1 MLTPQELAGIGVDT
15 TPKPAPAAPVSQ
27 SPDGSF
33 AYGVD
38 VAQQMAGRGVQ
49 ATGGALREA
58 GADRL
63 GGWIER
69 AGQGIVEQQ
78 NQDIAAGGYRPKY
91 EGGFLDQPGILPKIG
106 WVSEKVAENA
116 ASSIPMLAGGAA
128 VALAGASSPL
138 LAGGALAL
146 GGGAGLLMNAG
157 ETAQELDDKGVSSN
171 AAALA
176 GGAIKTGLDLVGS
189 KLVSK
194 PLEAVGR
201 RLAGKSAGEGAGSLA
216 GSILRGGAAEGLTE
230 GAQDTTDKA
239 IAAARGASYTPGE
252 VGTGFLESGLVGGA
266 MGGVASGIE
275 HAGAKLTTPKEQAKQ
290 KTSGQSGAAAVPG
303 MSDAEVAAARAAVE
317 AGMQRS
323 AERQSMRDGSA
334 AAQENA
340 LVPYNEAGPWRRFSE
355 AAGPGQTTN
364 QGFRG
369 GMLPGPAPD
378 FIEGEFSDVTG
389 QPQATG
395 FGGPGFEQQI
405 RPQAAGAAGM
415 IGPWPAEPAP
425 VAPSAP
431 TDLLALPAPSLA
443 PAAGPAPDYYMPPAI
458 GPLTTAVRAAVSQQQ
473 AGAPTSIAGLLPAPV
488 AAPVATAPAATT
500 AAPALPQMPYPR
512 PALPA
517 LAGSAAPSIP
527 ATTPVQQPQP
537 QEASHVQG
545 QRQTETEALL
555 SGAQSAGTAAAQP
568 AAAPAPIKTERAA
581 KAAAARKSKS
591 TGKPHEAVAVDGGW
605 QVQPEQA
612 RSEPPVAPPKP
623 RKPVRID
630 ERKDTLL
637 TAIAKA
643 GGLSREEAAAHG
655 IDPADFRRAS
665 GVFGRPVFRK
675 TGGLTF
681 DEMAEALH
689 QHGYP
694 VADERGN
701 YSPNVLLD
709 RIGDELR
716 GRPVRTHQGVEAQA
730 ERDAAD
736 REATRQQDDFADAYG
751 LTSDPFE
758 FSDAELEASGYA
770 DADES
775 TRRVAEII
783 AEAKTR
789 IDSDIVEDIAERV
802 ATQTDARGATDEEFI
817 AELEAALRGQETNDA
832 AGQARGNPDR
842 TDAGSDA
849 QGEDFALGG
858 YSEADIA
865 RREAEAVASR
875 AREEKARKAA
885 EDRARAERDRGQF
898 ELTGSDRPADA
909 NPRQSDL
916 LDLTGR
922 PGSAPA
928 ADSPRK
934 SDVAEPAPAAGQP
947 VEPAAEPVKA
957 ADGYG
962 ASNTLFTADAAEQA
976 RALLRKKLG
985 QLSAGLDPE
994 IVQAGITLAGYHIE
1008 AGARSFAAY
1017 TKAMIADLGEAAR
1030 PYLRSW
1036 YEGVR
1041 YYPGMDATG
1050 MTPAAEIDA
1059 LQDVPASDAAAA
1071 APEPLPESVPAPEP
1085 AKTRSAPKERTQK
1098 EQKAK
1103 PAIISGYSDQHPEWV
1118 KYWEEKSVGRTV
1130 YSNATEGIAL
1140 MEGSSLLTGAPVYT
1154 AIMRSGELSA
1164 RVDIDSYTGRDL
1176 TEAQRAELSQAK
1188 QRHVEFDAREHAA
1201 RPDGPFKDG
1210 ERFAYSGDIPAKVA
1224 GVARDW
1230 LKLAGIDARVFLT
1243 TEHGTR
1249 GKSDQYGLYGP
1260 FAPIRSAAFSP
1271 EEGGSTRK
1279 LSNGDHYIVL
1289 SKQVLDNATQW
1300 PETLAHEIG
1309 HVLEKVAYQQADVA
1323 TKNAIIGAYNRWITH
1338 QKTGGPGGGIVSME
1352 DLVRNVRAA
1361 SMAEAAIAS
1370 ARERG
1375 IDTSLPAS
1383 EMSNAGYFSSFSEW
1397 FADQVSRW
1405 AVSSETPQ
1413 TAIGRFFK
1421 AIANKLR
1428 KLYAAAAGKRYLPS
1442 DEMKAWLDARAAAN
1456 PLQGAAPEGAT
1467 NDTAGTTGSSEGDS
1481 QVDDGQRPGAGK
1493 AAAGSYAGARRGAGR
1508 SDDRSVSGEGGGAS
1522 DATAAAGLDGNA
1534 RKGAGAKVGG
1544 GADLARGDGR
1554 VSADFR
1560 PEPGGLTRSGSWLET
1575 ASRNLDLIDLARKI
1589 ESEGRNATAQEQAQ
1603 LALYV
1608 GFGAGE
1614 IRNRMFPVPGEYLR
1628 RKNPNRLIFP
1638 EAVEA
1643 GRWRSLA
1650 ERAAALP
1657 EDWQRSILQVTQY
1670 QHFTSENVI
1679 RSIWSALQRL
1689 GFTGGKVFEP
1699 GTGIGSFR
1707 MLMPESVASTSKF
1720 TGIEFDG
1727 PTALIARLL
1736 SPEQNMLHGDFIKHR
1751 MPDDYFD
1758 VVIGNPPFSQTQV
1771 LADPRYQKHGF
1782 MLHDFFF
1789 AKSLDKLRPGGVLAF
1804 VTSKGTMDKKS
1815 DRARRYLAD
1824 RADLLG
1830 AVRLPSTA
1838 FEGNAGTSV
1847 VTDVI
1852 FLRKRAPGDAEGG
1865 LPWRDVRTVETKDGP
1880 VVINEYF
1887 ADNPGMVLGQNRISG
1902 NQDDEGRRINSNG
1915 MGGEKYT
1922 VVSYDKTP
1930 AELDARFARA
1940 VESLPEAVYRPHGQD
1955 AQSLRTEAAKAD
1967 FDPAVKR
1974 EGVVYVKDGELM
1986 RVKDGVGVPLSGLL
2000 PKLSAKDTAWL
2011 KDYSGVRDL
2020 VREAQHAQITDGE
2033 WQDALKRLNAAYD
2046 DFVSKH
2052 GRFTAFRLITRKS
2065 TDEDGNVIEKQSRV
2079 YINRRL
2085 MIEDYDSPIVTQ
2097 LESIDDDGAISKGP
2111 FLKGRSIN
2119 APKPRDVRTIGDALA
2134 VSLDEIGRLDLD
2146 DIARRLRISRDDAID
2161 ALGDQVFRT
2170 PQGEMQMADEYL
2182 SGNVVEKLAEAVEA
2196 ARLDDSL
2203 RRNVEA
2209 LEKAQPERLGPSQI
2223 GVKLGASWVPTEHV
2237 NEFASMIGAGYV
2249 TFDPKTESWAVEG
2262 GNKRSDRK
2270 VGAEYGTAARSP
2282 SELLEALLNS
2292 RSIKVMKTVPSD
2304 TGEGT
2309 KNVVDAEATT
2319 AANEM
2324 AGKIKSAFKSWVWT
2338 DSERAAALVETYNDR
2353 FNNIA
2358 GRRFDGSHLTL
2369 PGVSLRFKMH
2379 AHQLRAIWRQIV
2391 SGNTY
2396 LAHAVGA
2403 GKTIEMIAGAME
2415 QKRLGLIRKPMFVVP
2430 NHMLEQFAN
2439 EFMELYPLANIM
2451 VADDKNFS
2459 AERRKEF
2466 TAAAALNNPDAIVI
2480 TQSAFERVGVKEE
2493 SIKPIRDEILD
2504 DLEDE
2509 LDRTAKDND
2518 SRVRRSQL
2526 EQQIEA
2532 TKQRFDS
2539 ILSAGKKDNVIPFE
2553 DLGVDMLYVDEAHA
2567 YRKLDFHTAQQIKGI
2582 DPNGSRRALDMYVK
2596 TRVLD
2601 RARPGRSFVFAS
2613 GTPVTNTMGEL
2624 YTVMRFFA
2632 PDTLDRDGTATFDS
2646 WARAYGDVVPA
2657 LEQNASGKYEVV
2669 DRFAR
2674 FENVPELMARV
2685 RQFMDV
2691 LQSEHLGAVVER
2703 PDIEGGKPQLIIVEP
2718 TAALKQYQEGPLS
2731 MRLATSRAW
2740 KPSFNQPNNPDP
2752 VLAIITDG
2760 RFAATDP
2767 RFIPGG
2773 EVRPGETTKMDRAAD
2788 EIIAEYRATSG
2799 NVYVDRDGKPMP
2811 VKGGTQIVFYNVG
2824 FGAAAGKKRGF
2835 DARAAFTRRLVAG
2848 GIARDQIAW
2857 FDDADTDAK
2866 KEAIFKAMRAGTLR
2880 VLIGSAKKMGTGVN
2894 VQNRLTAL
2902 HYMDPP
2908 WYPSDVEQPHGR
2920 IIRQRNQNK
2929 VVRIKWYATKGGYD
2943 ATMWQMVGRK
2953 QRFIDQAF
2961 SGDKTLRSMDDLGE
2975 SSQYEQAAALASG
2988 DPRALQ
2994 LAGLRQDVERLER
3007 LHSAHAN
3014 EQIKAKSALAEAERG
3029 EKHAASRIEIYRQM
3043 LKVIGG
3049 EHFTFKG
3056 GSVGRQSFDRY
3067 GEFGDAVKV
3076 AFNNLV
3082 REEAS
3087 SPTQDEHQL
3096 ATVGNGLKIIAIHD
3110 WQPGNDKEVGV
3121 RRLMP
3126 TGWFDVSVD
3135 VAGRSLSVGRYR
3147 GMGEDVDGTGLT
3159 RRIVNVINSVDA
3171 DLRAAESERQSR
3183 KEDVARLR
3191 KKVGAPFEHYAEML
3205 DKHAAL
3211 KELEEELRN
3220 EGAAAAQQAAAEVQ
3234 PEGDTPG
3241 TGPETRFSR
3250 GAAVATPG
3258 TRGMPLAQVQ
3268 RIVDSVRRSLRIGEG
3283 VRIRVLASAD
3293 EFGAP
3298 QGFRTSGLVDA
3309 DGTVYVF
3316 ADANDSPA
3324 EVRSTLAHEL
3334 IGHLGIDRVVGDG
3347 WSQLRSQLER
3357 GADRDAGL
3365 RRLFDRVRAEE
3376 AADLSP
3382 DDVAQEVIARA
3393 AEEWGVKGPP
3403 IWRRVLG
3410 MLRAGLAKVGL
3421 IDDSVTLN
3429 DVARLVAKARRQ
3441 MATEFSGTAAGD
3453 VRYRRAAEAVDAA
3466 APRLTDRMRDRF
3478 ADWRGALLGA
3488 LSRQQLVELAS
3499 RLLPQAKVFEEAA
3512 RQMDA
3517 DKTKMQQE
3525 SAVVSE
3531 RWLDFAR
3538 KAGQKVADALAA
3550 LMHDSTTSGIDP
3562 SKPDAGKH
3570 GYRELRARFEAL
3582 PPEAQALYEE
3592 VRDTYIRQ
3600 REQVYEALK
3609 ARIARSVVSDKAR
3622 ATALDQLR
3630 QHFESNEV
3638 SVYFPLARFGDYW
3651 ARLEKIGEEPTFVM
3665 FERQGQQ
3672 REFIRSQPVRKM
3684 LADGWSLTTGKQI
3697 RDLRSQSGPA
3707 PAFVADLAKVIEQTT
3722 GPGKQYEALMDDVW
3736 QLYLQTLPDL
3746 SMRRHQIHRQNRLG
3760 WSLDALRAFANQ
3772 TSHSAGQIARIRY
3785 SDIMQDALDKAR
3797 KGMQGID
3804 TTEDRNRAADYISE
3818 LDKRF
3823 EWAMNPNNSNLSQA
3837 LTSLGF
3843 FFYLG
3848 ASPAA
3853 GLVNLTQTAIITF
3866 PVLASRYGFA
3876 RASTALSKAMADYPM
3891 SAFGDSE
3898 KAPEWMRRKRAAVK
3912 SEFGGDLGRALVEA
3926 EESGLL
3932 DKTMAHDLSGIA
3944 EGEPKGPTYRR
3955 AAAIVT
3961 GVFHHAER
3969 WNREA
3974 TFLAA
3979 YRLARDNK
3987 LTHAEAVEEARRVTW
4002 ESHYDYSNANRA
4014 RWMQG
4019 NTAKVLLQFKQY
4031 AQNTT
4036 WLMARNFYLMTR
4048 GESAQVKQE
4057 ASIKFFGVLGMTG
4070 LFAGVT
4076 GLPLYSVIMGAA
4088 QAAMALFGDDDRPD
4102 DAELALRRTLRAGL
4116 GEQGGDVLAK
4126 GLVNALT
4133 GIDIAGRTGMGEL
4146 WFRDPDAELEAR
4158 ATYQYYL
4165 MQMLG
4170 PMASIGDSAA
4180 RGIGLMADGKVMRGA
4195 EMMVPKFVRDA
4206 MKAFRYET
4214 DGATNTRGDVVLP
4227 REQIG
4232 TGGALAQALGFMP
4245 ADLAEQ
4251 YERNAGMKR
4260 IESQIMNRRH
4270 DLINA
4275 WAVARMAGDTEGVA
4289 DATKAVRKFN
4299 AENREVPISAET
4311 LHSSMRSRI
4320 QRSRDSEGG
4329 QYLNR
4334 RLRDRLESAA
4344 G

>member
-1 MLTPQELAGIGVDT
+1 
-15 TPKPAPAAPVSQ
+15 
-27 SPDGSF
+27 
-33 AYGVD
+33 
-38 VAQQMAGRGVQ
+38 
-49 ATGGALREA
+49 
-58 GADRL
+58 
-63 GGWIER
+63 
-69 AGQGIVEQQ
+69 
-78 NQDIAAGGYRPKY
+78 
-91 EGGFLDQPGILPKIG
+91 
-106 WVSEKVAENA
+106 
-116 ASSIPMLAGGAA
+116 
-128 VALAGASSPL
+128 
-138 LAGGALAL
+138 
-146 GGGAGLLMNAG
+146 
-157 ETAQELDDKGVSSN
+157 
-171 AAALA
+171 
-176 GGAIKTGLDLVGS
+176 
-189 KLVSK
+189 
-194 PLEAVGR
+194 
-201 RLAGKSAGEGAGSLA
+201 
-216 GSILRGGAAEGLTE
+216 
-230 GAQDTTDKA
+230 
-239 IAAARGASYTPGE
+239 
-252 VGTGFLESGLVGGA
+252 
-266 MGGVASGIE
+266 
-275 HAGAKLTTPKEQAKQ
+275 
-290 KTSGQSGAAAVPG
+290 
-303 MSDAEVAAARAAVE
+303 
-317 AGMQRS
+317 
-323 AERQSMRDGSA
+323 
-334 AAQENA
+334 
-340 LVPYNEAGPWRRFSE
+340 
-355 AAGPGQTTN
+355 
-364 QGFRG
+364 
-369 GMLPGPAPD
+369 
-378 FIEGEFSDVTG
+378 
-389 QPQATG
+389 
-395 FGGPGFEQQI
+395 
-405 RPQAAGAAGM
+405 
-415 IGPWPAEPAP
+415 
-425 VAPSAP
+425 
-431 TDLLALPAPSLA
+431 
-443 PAAGPAPDYYMPPAI
+443 
-458 GPLTTAVRAAVSQQQ
+458 
-473 AGAPTSIAGLLPAPV
+473 
-488 AAPVATAPAATT
+488 
-500 AAPALPQMPYPR
+500 
-512 PALPA
+512 
-517 LAGSAAPSIP
+517 
-527 ATTPVQQPQP
+527 
-537 QEASHVQG
+537 
-545 QRQTETEALL
+545 
-555 SGAQSAGTAAAQP
+555 
-568 AAAPAPIKTERAA
+568 
-581 KAAAARKSKS
+581 
-591 TGKPHEAVAVDGGW
+591 
-605 QVQPEQA
+605 
-612 RSEPPVAPPKP
+612 
-623 RKPVRID
+623 
-630 ERKDTLL
+630 
-637 TAIAKA
+637 
-643 GGLSREEAAAHG
+643 
-655 IDPADFRRAS
+655 
-665 GVFGRPVFRK
+665 
-675 TGGLTF
+675 
-681 DEMAEALH
+681 
-689 QHGYP
+689 
-694 VADERGN
+694 
-701 YSPNVLLD
+701 
-709 RIGDELR
+709 
-716 GRPVRTHQGVEAQA
+716 
-730 ERDAAD
+730 
-736 REATRQQDDFADAYG
+736 
-751 LTSDPFE
+751 
-758 FSDAELEASGYA
+758 
-770 DADES
+770 
-775 TRRVAEII
+775 
-783 AEAKTR
+783 
-789 IDSDIVEDIAERV
+789 
-802 ATQTDARGATDEEFI
+802 
-817 AELEAALRGQETNDA
+817 
-832 AGQARGNPDR
+832 
-842 TDAGSDA
+842 
-849 QGEDFALGG
+849 
-858 YSEADIA
+858 
-865 RREAEAVASR
+865 
-875 AREEKARKAA
+875 
-885 EDRARAERDRGQF
+885 
-898 ELTGSDRPADA
+898 
-909 NPRQSDL
+909 
-916 LDLTGR
+916 
-922 PGSAPA
+922 
-928 ADSPRK
+928 
-934 SDVAEPAPAAGQP
+934 
-947 VEPAAEPVKA
+947 
-957 ADGYG
+957 
-962 ASNTLFTADAAEQA
+962 
-976 RALLRKKLG
+976 
-985 QLSAGLDPE
+985 
-994 IVQAGITLAGYHIE
+994 
-1008 AGARSFAAY
+1008 
-1017 TKAMIADLGEAAR
+1017 
-1030 PYLRSW
+1030 
-1036 YEGVR
+1036 
-1041 YYPGMDATG
+1041 
-1050 MTPAAEIDA
+1050 
-1059 LQDVPASDAAAA
+1059 
-1071 APEPLPESVPAPEP
+1071 
-1085 AKTRSAPKERTQK
+1085 
-1098 EQKAK
+1098 
-1103 PAIISGYSDQHPEWV
+1103 
-1118 KYWEEKSVGRTV
+1118 
-1130 YSNATEGIAL
+1130 
-1140 MEGSSLLTGAPVYT
+1140 
-1154 AIMRSGELSA
+1154 
-1164 RVDIDSYTGRDL
+1164 
-1176 TEAQRAELSQAK
+1176 
-1188 QRHVEFDAREHAA
+1188 
-1201 RPDGPFKDG
+1201 
-1210 ERFAYSGDIPAKVA
+1210 
-1224 GVARDW
+1224 
-1230 LKLAGIDARVFLT
+1230 
-1243 TEHGTR
+1243 
-1249 GKSDQYGLYGP
+1249 
-1260 FAPIRSAAFSP
+1260 
-1271 EEGGSTRK
+1271 
-1279 LSNGDHYIVL
+1279 
-1289 SKQVLDNATQW
+1289 
-1300 PETLAHEIG
+1300 
-1309 HVLEKVAYQQADVA
+1309 
-1323 TKNAIIGAYNRWITH
+1323 
-1338 QKTGGPGGGIVSME
+1338 
-1352 DLVRNVRAA
+1352 
-1361 SMAEAAIAS
+1361 
-1370 ARERG
+1370 
-1375 IDTSLPAS
+1375 
-1383 EMSNAGYFSSFSEW
+1383 
-1397 FADQVSRW
+1397 
-1405 AVSSETPQ
+1405 
-1413 TAIGRFFK
+1413 
-1421 AIANKLR
+1421 
-1428 KLYAAAAGKRYLPS
+1428 
-1442 DEMKAWLDARAAAN
+1442 
-1456 PLQGAAPEGAT
+1456 
-1467 NDTAGTTGSSEGDS
+1467 
-1481 QVDDGQRPGAGK
+1481 
-1493 AAAGSYAGARRGAGR
+1493 
-1508 SDDRSVSGEGGGAS
+1508 
-1522 DATAAAGLDGNA
+1522 
-1534 RKGAGAKVGG
+1534 
-1544 GADLARGDGR
+1544 
-1554 VSADFR
+1554 
-1560 PEPGGLTRSGSWLET
+1560 
-1575 ASRNLDLIDLARKI
+1575 
-1589 ESEGRNATAQEQAQ
+1589 
-1603 LALYV
+1603 
-1608 GFGAGE
+1608 
-1614 IRNRMFPVPGEYLR
+1614 MFPVPGEYLR
-1628 RKNPNRLIFP
+1628 RNNPNRLIFP

-1670 QHFTSENVI
+1670 QHFTSENMI
-1679 RSIWSALQRL
+1679 RSIWSALQRI

-1751 MPDDYFD
+1751 LPDDYFD

-1782 MLHDFFF
+1782 TLHDFFF

-1865 LPWRDVRTVETKDGP
+1865 LPWRDVRAVETKDGP
-1880 VVINEYF
+1880 VIINEYF
-1887 ADNPGMVLGQNRISG
+1887 ADNPDMVLGQNRISG
-1902 NQDDEGRRINSNG
+1902 NTDDEGRRINSNG

-1955 AQSLRTEAAKAD
+1955 AQSLRTETAKAD

-2097 LESIDDDGAISKGP
+2097 LESIDDDGVISKGP

-2223 GVKLGASWVPTEHV
+2223 GVKLGASWVPAEHV

-2304 TGEGT
+2304 TGKGT

-2338 DSERAAALVETYNDR
+2338 DSERAAALVETYNER

-2415 QKRLGLIRKPMFVVP
+2415 QKRIGLIRKPMFVVP

-2509 LDRTAKDND
+2509 LRRTAKDNE

-2539 ILSAGKKDNVIPFE
+2539 ILSVGQKDNVIPFE

-2740 KPSFNQPNNPDP
+2740 KPSFNEPNNPDP

-2824 FGAAAGKKRGF
+2824 FGAASGKKRGF

-3014 EQIKAKSALAEAERG
+3014 EQIEAKSALAEAERG
-3029 EKHAASRIEIYRQM
+3029 EKNAASRIEIYRQM

-3220 EGAAAAQQAAAEVQ
+3220 GGAAAAQQAAAEVQ
-3234 PEGDTPG
+3234 PEGDTPDP
-3241 TGPETRFSR
+3241 GPETRFSR

-3258 TRGMPLAQVQ
+3258 TRGMPVSQ
-3268 RIVDSVRRSLRIGEG
+3268 VRRLANNLARTLGINPDSIVVHETTPDFLSGAG
-3283 VRIRVLASAD
+3283 RVK
-3293 EFGAP
+3293 GATDT
-3298 QGFRTSGLVDA
+3298 GT
-3309 DGTVYVF
+3309 GTVHLIASNLTG
-3316 ADANDSPA
+3316 ADDALA
-3324 EVRSTLAHEL
+3324 TLRHEL
-3334 IGHLGIDRVVGDG
+3334 IGHRG
-3347 WSQLRSQLER
+3347 LRGVLR
-3357 GADRDAGL
+3357 GAAWHNVMRATLAARGRDAAITRAMDAALRKEFGARAGAEQATFDGL
-3365 RRLFDRVRAEE
+3365 DAAGRELLAEE
-3376 AADLSP
+3376 T
-3382 DDVAQEVIARA
+3382 IARA
-3393 AEEWGVKGPP
+3393 AEADVRTPVWQRIVGMILRGLRAVGLWRGAMNETEMRALLQAAQRGLRRQGQGRAERDGGADGLRYRRTATGNATLDAFYEKAGLGVGDGTVFERAQAAKAAALRSVGSRAWWAQRKDEAVQAMIDRFHGIKIAQREAHPGGLSPEQDGYISTRLTTSIGGVVDAVLLDGAPRWKDGILQKIDGSKGLLEALAPVGER
-3403 IWRRVLG
+3403 IDQWLGWMVARRAQRLMGEGREHNFTADEIDAGLKLARGHEAEFQKAADDYAKLKSAILDVAEQSGLIAG
-3410 MLRAGLAKVGL
+3410 ADRATWDNLDYIPFYRMDDEGKALAMARGKRGIANQVSGIRRLMGGEQGLNDPLDNIIRNFASLLDRSAKNAAMDLTMRNLAGTRFVTPVPSTRFTKALVPLDQFRKMLRDAGTDMDAVPDAVLRGVQKVWALEAPTDEDVVSVMRDGRKEYFRVNDPLLLRSLTSLRESPMRSIALDIARGAKNVLTHAVTVTPAFQLRNFIRDSAHSWIVGGKEFKPFDSIKGLSDALRNTGLAQSMKFAGASFEAGAFG
-3421 IDDSVTLN
+3421 DYDASVVAKHVRRRLGADKAGPFMATVHRLG
-3429 DVARLVAKARRQ
+3429 DVWEKYRDFRGAVENANREAVAKATLRETGSMKAAMFAAKDAMDFSMRGDS
-3441 MATEFSGTAAGD
+3441 MAL
-3453 VRYRRAAEAVDAA
+3453 RM
-3466 APRLTDRMRDRF
+3466 LTDTVPFLNARIQ
-3478 ADWRGALLGA
+3478 GLYKLGRSA
-3488 LSRQQLVELAS
+3488 NMGS
-3499 RLLPQAKVFEEAA
+3499 FAA
-3512 RQMDA
+3512 R
-3517 DKTKMQQE
+3517 
-3525 SAVVSE
+3525 
-3531 RWLDFAR
+3531 
-3538 KAGQKVADALAA
+3538 AA
-3550 LMHDSTTSGIDP
+3550 LMTVASLALLAWNRDDERWKRLEDWDRWGFWHFWLGDTHMRVPKPFEVGLLFSTWPEAAAQSMMGDDRRFWAAIRHGVQDTLRVDMPQLIGPAYEVATNEDRYTGRPVENLADQGKASSLRYSSRTSDTARALGQAEVFGSRLSDATGLSPKELEHLFSGYFGEVGRWALDASDALVRAWSDAPAKPDMRVRDVPLVGSLVASVVGGGADAP
-3562 SKPDAGKH
+3562 SKYAT
-3570 GYRELRARFEAL
+3570 R
-3582 PPEAQALYEE
+3582 
-3592 VRDTYIRQ
+3592 
-3600 REQVYEALK
+3600 VYEA
-3609 ARIARSVVSDKAR
+3609 
-3622 ATALDQLR
+3622 
-3630 QHFESNEV
+3630 
-3638 SVYFPLARFGDYW
+3638 
-3651 ARLEKIGEEPTFVM
+3651 
-3665 FERQGQQ
+3665 
-3672 REFIRSQPVRKM
+3672 
-3684 LADGWSLTTGKQI
+3684 I
-3697 RDLRSQSGPA
+3697 RDSEAAYKSLRTMAQ
-3707 PAFVADLAKVIEQTT
+3707 
-3722 GPGKQYEALMDDVW
+3722 
-3736 QLYLQTLPDL
+3736 
-3746 SMRRHQIHRQNRLG
+3746 
-3760 WSLDALRAFANQ
+3760 
-3772 TSHSAGQIARIRY
+3772 
-3785 SDIMQDALDKAR
+3785 
-3797 KGMQGID
+3797 QG
-3804 TTEDRNRAADYISE
+3804 E
-3818 LDKRF
+3818 
-3823 EWAMNPNNSNLSQA
+3823 
-3837 LTSLGF
+3837 
-3843 FFYLG
+3843 
-3848 ASPAA
+3848 PAA
-3853 GLVNLTQTAIITF
+3853 KIADF
-3866 PVLASRYGFA
+3866 R
-3876 RASTALSKAMADYPM
+3876 RAH
-3891 SAFGDSE
+3891 
-3898 KAPEWMRRKRAAVK
+3898 
-3912 SEFGGDLGRALVEA
+3912 A
-3926 EESGLL
+3926 EE
-3932 DKTMAHDLSGIA
+3932 
-3944 EGEPKGPTYRR
+3944 
-3955 AAAIVT
+3955 
-3961 GVFHHAER
+3961 
-3969 WNREA
+3969 
-3974 TFLAA
+3974 LAA
-3979 YRLARDNK
+3979 YRALNRVQERDGEMRKMQENIRLSRTISPDAK
-3987 LTHAEAVEEARRVTW
+3987 
-4002 ESHYDYSNANRA
+4002 RA
-4014 RWMQG
+4014 RVD
-4019 NTAKVLLQFKQY
+4019 AIEV
-4031 AQNTT
+4031 
-4036 WLMARNFYLMTR
+4036 RR
-4048 GESAQVKQE
+4048 QE
-4057 ASIKFFGVLGMTG
+4057 L
-4070 LFAGVT
+4070 
-4076 GLPLYSVIMGAA
+4076 
-4088 QAAMALFGDDDRPD
+4088 
-4102 DAELALRRTLRAGL
+4102 
-4116 GEQGGDVLAK
+4116 
-4126 GLVNALT
+4126 
-4133 GIDIAGRTGMGEL
+4133 
-4146 WFRDPDAELEAR
+4146 
-4158 ATYQYYL
+4158 
-4165 MQMLG
+4165 
-4170 PMASIGDSAA
+4170 
-4180 RGIGLMADGKVMRGA
+4180 
-4195 EMMVPKFVRDA
+4195 
-4206 MKAFRYET
+4206 
-4214 DGATNTRGDVVLP
+4214 
-4227 REQIG
+4227 
-4232 TGGALAQALGFMP
+4232 
-4245 ADLAEQ
+4245 
-4251 YERNAGMKR
+4251 
-4260 IESQIMNRRH
+4260 
-4270 DLINA
+4270 
-4275 WAVARMAGDTEGVA
+4275 
-4289 DATKAVRKFN
+4289 
-4299 AENREVPISAET
+4299 
-4311 LHSSMRSRI
+4311 MRST
-4320 QRSRDSEGG
+4320 
-4329 QYLNR
+4329 YLNR
-4334 RLRDRLESAA
+4334 VAA
-4344 G
+4344 LGY

>member
-1 MLTPQELAGIGVDT
+1 
-15 TPKPAPAAPVSQ
+15 
-27 SPDGSF
+27 
-33 AYGVD
+33 
-38 VAQQMAGRGVQ
+38 
-49 ATGGALREA
+49 
-58 GADRL
+58 
-63 GGWIER
+63 
-69 AGQGIVEQQ
+69 
-78 NQDIAAGGYRPKY
+78 
-91 EGGFLDQPGILPKIG
+91 
-106 WVSEKVAENA
+106 
-116 ASSIPMLAGGAA
+116 
-128 VALAGASSPL
+128 
-138 LAGGALAL
+138 
-146 GGGAGLLMNAG
+146 
-157 ETAQELDDKGVSSN
+157 
-171 AAALA
+171 
-176 GGAIKTGLDLVGS
+176 
-189 KLVSK
+189 
-194 PLEAVGR
+194 
-201 RLAGKSAGEGAGSLA
+201 
-216 GSILRGGAAEGLTE
+216 
-230 GAQDTTDKA
+230 
-239 IAAARGASYTPGE
+239 
-252 VGTGFLESGLVGGA
+252 
-266 MGGVASGIE
+266 
-275 HAGAKLTTPKEQAKQ
+275 
-290 KTSGQSGAAAVPG
+290 
-303 MSDAEVAAARAAVE
+303 
-317 AGMQRS
+317 
-323 AERQSMRDGSA
+323 
-334 AAQENA
+334 
-340 LVPYNEAGPWRRFSE
+340 
-355 AAGPGQTTN
+355 
-364 QGFRG
+364 
-369 GMLPGPAPD
+369 
-378 FIEGEFSDVTG
+378 
-389 QPQATG
+389 
-395 FGGPGFEQQI
+395 
-405 RPQAAGAAGM
+405 
-415 IGPWPAEPAP
+415 
-425 VAPSAP
+425 
-431 TDLLALPAPSLA
+431 
-443 PAAGPAPDYYMPPAI
+443 
-458 GPLTTAVRAAVSQQQ
+458 
-473 AGAPTSIAGLLPAPV
+473 
-488 AAPVATAPAATT
+488 
-500 AAPALPQMPYPR
+500 
-512 PALPA
+512 
-517 LAGSAAPSIP
+517 
-527 ATTPVQQPQP
+527 
-537 QEASHVQG
+537 
-545 QRQTETEALL
+545 
-555 SGAQSAGTAAAQP
+555 
-568 AAAPAPIKTERAA
+568 
-581 KAAAARKSKS
+581 
-591 TGKPHEAVAVDGGW
+591 
-605 QVQPEQA
+605 
-612 RSEPPVAPPKP
+612 
-623 RKPVRID
+623 
-630 ERKDTLL
+630 
-637 TAIAKA
+637 
-643 GGLSREEAAAHG
+643 
-655 IDPADFRRAS
+655 
-665 GVFGRPVFRK
+665 
-675 TGGLTF
+675 
-681 DEMAEALH
+681 
-689 QHGYP
+689 
-694 VADERGN
+694 
-701 YSPNVLLD
+701 
-709 RIGDELR
+709 
-716 GRPVRTHQGVEAQA
+716 
-730 ERDAAD
+730 
-736 REATRQQDDFADAYG
+736 
-751 LTSDPFE
+751 
-758 FSDAELEASGYA
+758 
-770 DADES
+770 
-775 TRRVAEII
+775 
-783 AEAKTR
+783 
-789 IDSDIVEDIAERV
+789 
-802 ATQTDARGATDEEFI
+802 
-817 AELEAALRGQETNDA
+817 
-832 AGQARGNPDR
+832 
-842 TDAGSDA
+842 
-849 QGEDFALGG
+849 
-858 YSEADIA
+858 
-865 RREAEAVASR
+865 
-875 AREEKARKAA
+875 
-885 EDRARAERDRGQF
+885 
-898 ELTGSDRPADA
+898 
-909 NPRQSDL
+909 
-916 LDLTGR
+916 
-922 PGSAPA
+922 
-928 ADSPRK
+928 
-934 SDVAEPAPAAGQP
+934 
-947 VEPAAEPVKA
+947 
-957 ADGYG
+957 
-962 ASNTLFTADAAEQA
+962 
-976 RALLRKKLG
+976 
-985 QLSAGLDPE
+985 
-994 IVQAGITLAGYHIE
+994 
-1008 AGARSFAAY
+1008 
-1017 TKAMIADLGEAAR
+1017 AMIADLGEAAR

-1041 YYPGMDATG
+1041 YYPGMDAAG

-1059 LQDVPASDAAAA
+1059 PKAQEAASEKPDATD
-1071 APEPLPESVPAPEP
+1071 
-1085 AKTRSAPKERTQK
+1085 K
-1098 EQKAK
+1098 
-1103 PAIISGYSDQHPEWV
+1103 
-1118 KYWEEKSVGRTV
+1118 
-1130 YSNATEGIAL
+1130 IARQ
-1140 MEGSSLLTGAPVYT
+1140 P
-1154 AIMRSGELSA
+1154 R
-1164 RVDIDSYTGRDL
+1164 
-1176 TEAQRAELSQAK
+1176 
-1188 QRHVEFDAREHAA
+1188 
-1201 RPDGPFKDG
+1201 
-1210 ERFAYSGDIPAKVA
+1210 
-1224 GVARDW
+1224 
-1230 LKLAGIDARVFLT
+1230 
-1243 TEHGTR
+1243 
-1249 GKSDQYGLYGP
+1249 
-1260 FAPIRSAAFSP
+1260 
-1271 EEGGSTRK
+1271 
-1279 LSNGDHYIVL
+1279 
-1289 SKQVLDNATQW
+1289 
-1300 PETLAHEIG
+1300 
-1309 HVLEKVAYQQADVA
+1309 
-1323 TKNAIIGAYNRWITH
+1323 
-1338 QKTGGPGGGIVSME
+1338 
-1352 DLVRNVRAA
+1352 VRAA
-1361 SMAEAAIAS
+1361 NQ
-1370 ARERG
+1370 
-1375 IDTSLPAS
+1375 P
-1383 EMSNAGYFSSFSEW
+1383 
-1397 FADQVSRW
+1397 
-1405 AVSSETPQ
+1405 
-1413 TAIGRFFK
+1413 
-1421 AIANKLR
+1421 
-1428 KLYAAAAGKRYLPS
+1428 
-1442 DEMKAWLDARAAAN
+1442 
-1456 PLQGAAPEGAT
+1456 QGAAPEGAT

-1481 QVDDGQRPGAGK
+1481 QVDDGQRTGAGK
-1493 AAAGSYAGARRGAGR
+1493 AAAGRDAGARRGAGR
-1508 SDDRSVSGEGGGAS
+1508 ADDRSVSGEGGGAS
-1522 DATAAAGLDGNA
+1522 DATAAAGSDGAA

-1544 GADLARGDGR
+1544 GADLAGSDGR

-1608 GFGAGE
+1608 GFGASE

-1628 RKNPNRLIFP
+1628 RNNPNRLIFP

-1670 QHFTSENVI
+1670 QHFTSENMI
-1679 RSIWSALQRL
+1679 RSIWSALQRI

-1751 MPDDYFD
+1751 LPDDYFD

-1865 LPWRDVRTVETKDGP
+1865 LPWRDVRAVETKDGP
-1880 VVINEYF
+1880 VIINEYF
-1887 ADNPGMVLGQNRISG
+1887 ADNPDMVLGQNRISG
-1902 NQDDEGRRINSNG
+1902 NTDDEGRRINSNG

-1955 AQSLRTEAAKAD
+1955 AQSLRTETAKAD

-2097 LESIDDDGAISKGP
+2097 LESIDDDGVISKGP

-2223 GVKLGASWVPTEHV
+2223 GVKLGASWVPAEHV

-2304 TGEGT
+2304 TGKGT

-2338 DSERAAALVETYNDR
+2338 DSERAAALVETYNER

-2415 QKRLGLIRKPMFVVP
+2415 QKRIGLIRKPMFVVP

-2509 LDRTAKDND
+2509 LRRTAKDNE

-2539 ILSAGKKDNVIPFE
+2539 ILSAGKKDNVITFE

-2674 FENVPELMARV
+2674 FENVPELMVRV

-2740 KPSFNQPNNPDP
+2740 KPSFDEPNNPDP

-2824 FGAAAGKKRGF
+2824 FGAASGKKRGF

-3029 EKHAASRIEIYRQM
+3029 EKNAASRIEIYRQM

-3171 DLRAAESERQSR
+3171 DLRAAESARQSR

-3211 KELEEELRN
+3211 KELEDELRN

-3234 PEGDTPG
+3234 PEGDTPDP
-3241 TGPETRFSR
+3241 GPETRFSR

-3258 TRGMPLAQVQ
+3258 TRGMPVSQ
-3268 RIVDSVRRSLRIGEG
+3268 VRR
-3283 VRIRVLASAD
+3283 LANNLA
-3293 EFGAP
+3293 
-3298 QGFRTSGLVDA
+3298 RT
-3309 DGTVYVF
+3309 
-3316 ADANDSPA
+3316 
-3324 EVRSTLAHEL
+3324 
-3334 IGHLGIDRVVGDG
+3334 LGINPDSIVVHETTPDFL
-3347 WSQLRSQLER
+3347 S
-3357 GADRDAGL
+3357 GAGR
-3365 RRLFDRVRAEE
+3365 
-3376 AADLSP
+3376 
-3382 DDVAQEVIARA
+3382 
-3393 AEEWGVKGPP
+3393 VKG
-3403 IWRRVLG
+3403 
-3410 MLRAGLAKVGL
+3410 
-3421 IDDSVTLN
+3421 
-3429 DVARLVAKARRQ
+3429 
-3441 MATEFSGTAAGD
+3441 ATD
-3453 VRYRRAAEAVDAA
+3453 
-3466 APRLTDRMRDRF
+3466 
-3478 ADWRGALLGA
+3478 
-3488 LSRQQLVELAS
+3488 
-3499 RLLPQAKVFEEAA
+3499 
-3512 RQMDA
+3512 
-3517 DKTKMQQE
+3517 
-3525 SAVVSE
+3525 
-3531 RWLDFAR
+3531 
-3538 KAGQKVADALAA
+3538 
-3550 LMHDSTTSGIDP
+3550 
-3562 SKPDAGKH
+3562 
-3570 GYRELRARFEAL
+3570 
-3582 PPEAQALYEE
+3582 
-3592 VRDTYIRQ
+3592 
-3600 REQVYEALK
+3600 
-3609 ARIARSVVSDKAR
+3609 
-3622 ATALDQLR
+3622 
-3630 QHFESNEV
+3630 
-3638 SVYFPLARFGDYW
+3638 
-3651 ARLEKIGEEPTFVM
+3651 
-3665 FERQGQQ
+3665 
-3672 REFIRSQPVRKM
+3672 
-3684 LADGWSLTTGKQI
+3684 
-3697 RDLRSQSGPA
+3697 
-3707 PAFVADLAKVIEQTT
+3707 
-3722 GPGKQYEALMDDVW
+3722 
-3736 QLYLQTLPDL
+3736 
-3746 SMRRHQIHRQNRLG
+3746 
-3760 WSLDALRAFANQ
+3760 
-3772 TSHSAGQIARIRY
+3772 
-3785 SDIMQDALDKAR
+3785 
-3797 KGMQGID
+3797 
-3804 TTEDRNRAADYISE
+3804 
-3818 LDKRF
+3818 
-3823 EWAMNPNNSNLSQA
+3823 
-3837 LTSLGF
+3837 
-3843 FFYLG
+3843 
-3848 ASPAA
+3848 
-3853 GLVNLTQTAIITF
+3853 
-3866 PVLASRYGFA
+3866 
-3876 RASTALSKAMADYPM
+3876 
-3891 SAFGDSE
+3891 
-3898 KAPEWMRRKRAAVK
+3898 
-3912 SEFGGDLGRALVEA
+3912 
-3926 EESGLL
+3926 
-3932 DKTMAHDLSGIA
+3932 
-3944 EGEPKGPTYRR
+3944 
-3955 AAAIVT
+3955 
-3961 GVFHHAER
+3961 
-3969 WNREA
+3969 
-3974 TFLAA
+3974 
-3979 YRLARDNK
+3979 
-3987 LTHAEAVEEARRVTW
+3987 
-4002 ESHYDYSNANRA
+4002 
-4014 RWMQG
+4014 
-4019 NTAKVLLQFKQY
+4019 
-4031 AQNTT
+4031 
-4036 WLMARNFYLMTR
+4036 
-4048 GESAQVKQE
+4048 
-4057 ASIKFFGVLGMTG
+4057 
-4070 LFAGVT
+4070 
-4076 GLPLYSVIMGAA
+4076 
-4088 QAAMALFGDDDRPD
+4088 
-4102 DAELALRRTLRAGL
+4102 
-4116 GEQGGDVLAK
+4116 
-4126 GLVNALT
+4126 
-4133 GIDIAGRTGMGEL
+4133 
-4146 WFRDPDAELEAR
+4146 
-4158 ATYQYYL
+4158 
-4165 MQMLG
+4165 
-4170 PMASIGDSAA
+4170 
-4180 RGIGLMADGKVMRGA
+4180 
-4195 EMMVPKFVRDA
+4195 
-4206 MKAFRYET
+4206 
-4214 DGATNTRGDVVLP
+4214 
-4227 REQIG
+4227 
-4232 TGGALAQALGFMP
+4232 
-4245 ADLAEQ
+4245 
-4251 YERNAGMKR
+4251 
-4260 IESQIMNRRH
+4260 
-4270 DLINA
+4270 
-4275 WAVARMAGDTEGVA
+4275 
-4289 DATKAVRKFN
+4289 
-4299 AENREVPISAET
+4299 
-4311 LHSSMRSRI
+4311 
-4320 QRSRDSEGG
+4320 
-4329 QYLNR
+4329 
-4334 RLRDRLESAA
+4334 
-4344 G
+4344 